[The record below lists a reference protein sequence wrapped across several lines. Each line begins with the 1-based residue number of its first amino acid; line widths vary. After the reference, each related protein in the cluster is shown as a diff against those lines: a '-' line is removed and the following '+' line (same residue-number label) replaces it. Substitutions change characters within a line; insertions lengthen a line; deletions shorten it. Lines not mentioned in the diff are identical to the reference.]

1 MRISSLYQSLL
12 GTSWSDR
19 CALVAYEHEKPPRRQ
34 CLQSEKRKPCDGP
47 FTVRELAGIY
57 RNMRAICGP
66 CRLRSQARSR
76 CSPISLAG
84 IPADC
89 DHQCLAKL
97 ALSDLRRCILSQRNL
112 PYTAQQAHA
121 LAPGAQNSTIVD
133 TILIV
138 PSFWCDTDFIV
149 EVTMVVSCR
158 KSDSQVHVTSLLID

>member
-1 MRISSLYQSLL
+1 MRISSLNQSLL

-34 CLQSEKRKPCDGP
+34 CPWSEKRKPCDGP

-57 RNMRAICGP
+57 PNMRAICGP
-66 CRLRSQARSR
+66 CRLRSQTRSR

-97 ALSDLRRCILSQRNL
+97 ALSDLRRCILSQRPSQRNL
-112 PYTAQQAHA
+112 LYTAQQAHA
-121 LAPGAQNSTIVD
+121 LAPSATTSTIPATMFMVAGFWSGVD
-133 TILIV
+133 V
-138 PSFWCDTDFIV
+138 V
-149 EVTMVVSCR
+149 EVAVVVSC
-158 KSDSQVHVTSLLID
+158 

>member
-57 RNMRAICGP
+57 PNMRAICGP
-66 CRLRSQARSR
+66 CRLRSQTRSR
-76 CSPISLAG
+76 CSPISLAMSQ
-84 IPADC
+84 AEC
-89 DHQCLAKL
+89 DDQCLAKL

-121 LAPGAQNSTIVD
+121 LAPSATTSTIPATMFMVAGFWSGVD
-133 TILIV
+133 V
-138 PSFWCDTDFIV
+138 V
-149 EVTMVVSCR
+149 EVAVVVSC
-158 KSDSQVHVTSLLID
+158 